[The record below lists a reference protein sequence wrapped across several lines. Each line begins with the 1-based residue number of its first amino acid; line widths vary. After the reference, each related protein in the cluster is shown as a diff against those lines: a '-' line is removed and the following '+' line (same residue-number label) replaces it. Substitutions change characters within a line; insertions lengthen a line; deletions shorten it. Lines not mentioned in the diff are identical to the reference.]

1 MVDVTNEVMSPRYAC
16 EQLHGEQAQS
26 QHDEEQQRIE
36 ETALRRKAE
45 QREHFITDVH
55 IDDMD

>member
-1 MVDVTNEVMSPRYAC
+1 MLDVTDEVMSPGYAG

-55 IDDMD
+55 IDDVD

>member
-45 QREHFITDVH
+45 QR
-55 IDDMD
+55 

>member
-1 MVDVTNEVMSPRYAC
+1 MVDVTDEVMSPRYTGK
-16 EQLHGEQAQS
+16 QLHGEQAQS

-36 ETALRRKAE
+36 EPALRRKAE

-55 IDDMD
+55 IDDVD

>member
-1 MVDVTNEVMSPRYAC
+1 MLDVTYEVMSPRYTG

-45 QREHFITDVH
+45 QR
-55 IDDMD
+55 

>member
-1 MVDVTNEVMSPRYAC
+1 MLDVTDEVMSPRYAG
-16 EQLHGEQAQS
+16 EQLHGEQAKP

-45 QREHFITDVH
+45 QR
-55 IDDMD
+55 